1 MNTATSC
8 LTDNILQEDLTEII
22 FGRQQC
28 NIEINGHV
36 ATRQAVPD
44 FNLKAVVRNF
54 RPNDL
59 NLTDQYKDTDMSL
72 NLTATSADTPLMTCR
87 EKSVLTAYRSRS
99 RKRSMLFL
107 KKLKHICRKR
117 K

>member
-1 MNTATSC
+1 MLDGQYTPGGFNGKLSLDDSNA
-8 LTDNILQEDLTEII
+8 
-22 FGRQQC
+22 

-87 EKSVLTAYRSRS
+87 EKSVLTAYWST
-99 RKRSMLFL
+99 LQ
-107 KKLKHICRKR
+107 KKINVIS
-117 K
+117 